1 MSTEI
6 HVRAS
11 YGLSGTI
18 VLENLSPE
26 FLAWALSFAIS
37 QATGHASNAGPV
49 GSAESQNAATKK
61 FNALLAGI
69 VPQPGRGASSPK
81 VSRESELLWD
91 VVRDAWKETKR
102 PMAELDRLCKLKD
115 FEEDAKKHLWLD
127 PIKSAMERKSK
138 RSLTPERVMKQLTD
152 EVVRRLNQGSLL
164 EIIN

>member
-6 HVRAS
+6 TVKAS
-11 YGLSGTI
+11 YGLSGVIT
-18 VLENLSPE
+18 LEHLSPE
-26 FLAWALSFAIS
+26 FISWAISFAVA

-61 FNALLAGI
+61 FNNLLAGI
-69 VPQPGRGASSPK
+69 VPQSGRGASSPK

-102 PMAELDRLCKLKD
+102 PMAELDRLCKLRD
-115 FEEDAKKHLWLD
+115 FENEDKKHLWLD
-127 PIKSAMERKSK
+127 PIKSAMERKAK

-152 EVVRRLNQGSLL
+152 EVVRRLSQGSLL
-164 EIIN
+164 DVLD

>member
-18 VLENLSPE
+18 VLEKLSPE

-37 QATGHASNAGPV
+37 QATGHASNAGPI

-91 VVRDAWKETKR
+91 VVRDAWKETGR

-115 FEEDAKKHLWLD
+115 FENDAKKHLWLD
-127 PIKSAMERKSK
+127 PIKSAMERKAK
-138 RSLTPERVMKQLTD
+138 RSLTTERVMEKLTG
-152 EVVRRLNQGSLL
+152 EVIRRMNQKSLL
-164 EIIN
+164 EVDD